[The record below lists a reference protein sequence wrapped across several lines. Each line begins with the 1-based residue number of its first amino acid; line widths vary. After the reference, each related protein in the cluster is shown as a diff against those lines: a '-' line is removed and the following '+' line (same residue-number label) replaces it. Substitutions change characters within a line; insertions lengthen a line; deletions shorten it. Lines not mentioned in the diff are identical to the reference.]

1 MIGGIVRGGV
11 YYARTAEGGERP
23 VVVVSSDV
31 VSNAMRKPVVCEVT
45 TTVRERA
52 YPATVRLSAG
62 EAGLDRDS
70 FALCHEIAT
79 VRVERLRREVGVL
92 PAERMAEIERA
103 LAVALDLGGS
113 APLAP

>member
-45 TTVRERA
+45 TTVRERMLPTA
-52 YPATVRLSAG
+52 VRLPAG

-79 VRVERLRREVGVL
+79 VRADRLRREIGVL
-92 PAERMAEIERA
+92 PAERMSEIENA
-103 LAVALDLGGS
+103 LRVALDLGG
-113 APLAP
+113 APP